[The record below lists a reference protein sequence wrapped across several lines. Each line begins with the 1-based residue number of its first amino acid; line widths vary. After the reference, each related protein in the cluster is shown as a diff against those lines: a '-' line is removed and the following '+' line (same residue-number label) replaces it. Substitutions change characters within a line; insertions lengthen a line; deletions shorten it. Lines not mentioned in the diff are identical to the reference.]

1 MENKTA
7 IGIGTVLL
15 GSTPI
20 IEATASAIGISG
32 TGTATG
38 TLSGAAHA
46 SATAAWIGFGSM
58 KLGMFVMGALP
69 VVGALVLLNGIWRHR
84 HGGVSFVDW
93 YEESWK
99 DYEVQHDLDKLK
111 AQVPSAPRHQRISRE
126 TPATFAQQER
136 IFREFEVEVEL
147 DELKKN
153 IQADPEHQFISK
165 GTPASLAQQNQI
177 FEELEAELY
186 QLIQQIQEG
195 IMGTWGYPALSV
207 CKSGDCYV
215 WALWTS
221 KVDAVEFLE
230 KSRQDLSLHCYRYG
244 KAPSEEAALAEASKL
259 VPHFQQL
266 DDRGARAVSKIII
279 KTPPPLP
286 PTQPIGSG
294 GSTQSPTTTRLS
306 PLEEQ
311 LQKLHALIG
320 LAGVKSTVQEL
331 VNIARVSQMLEEEG
345 LKAPTITRHL
355 VLTGNPGTGKTT
367 VARTLGKIYS
377 QLGVLSK
384 GHFVEVDRTQL
395 VAGHIGQTA
404 PKTKQVV
411 ESAIG
416 GVLFIDEAY
425 SLVPDGH
432 KDPFGEESISTL
444 LRLMVDHADNLV
456 VIVAGYKNEMT
467 RFIES
472 NPGLKSRFSRSIHF
486 ADYAPPELV
495 EIFQSLCTQHGYQ
508 ISAETLEA
516 IRGLVMEFEP
526 RIGELGN
533 GRFVKNIFDRCIAIQ
548 CNRLA
553 KAVSP
558 SRADLKTFLATD
570 VPSVAQLGEHLG

>member
-1 MENKTA
+1 MPGYGVFDRLLNLSHIAQRIIRMDQKAA
-7 IGIGTVLL
+7 IGLGTVLV

-20 IEATASAIGISG
+20 IKAAASAIGVAK
-32 TGTATG
+32 TGTAIG
-38 TLSGAAHA
+38 TLSGAAHT

-58 KLGMFVMGALP
+58 KVGMGALP
-69 VVGALVLLNGIWRHR
+69 LIGGLILLNGICRR
-84 HGGVSFVDW
+84 DYGIPLIDW
-93 YEESWK
+93 YEAYWQDHEI
-99 DYEVQHDLDKLK
+99 D
-111 AQVPSAPRHQRISRE
+111 
-126 TPATFAQQER
+126 
-136 IFREFEVEVEL
+136 
-147 DELKKN
+147 DELSALKQQGDSN
-153 IQADPEHQFISK
+153 RNHPLISEI
-165 GTPASLAQQNQI
+165 TPVSQKQVEQRLR
-177 FEELEAELY
+177 ELESELGIT
-186 QLIQQIQEG
+186 QLPHTAQG
-195 IMGTWGYPALSV
+195 AYMGTWGYPAFSV
-207 CKSGDCYV
+207 CKCGNSFV

-221 KVDAVEFLE
+221 TIDAEEFLE
-230 KSRQDLSLHCYRYG
+230 KSKKDLALHCYRYG
-244 KAPSEEAALAEASKL
+244 EAASEDAAVAAARKFLPEFRQLDRKWAIEVSKL
-259 VPHFQQL
+259 IDAQSG
-266 DDRGARAVSKIII
+266 RT
-279 KTPPPLP
+279 TPPPDEEPDDNKPLP
-286 PTQPIGSG
+286 VEVSINEAATKIDQLL
-294 GSTQSPTTTRLS
+294 TTIPVD
-306 PLEEQ
+306 PLAEQ
-311 LQKLHALIG
+311 LQHLHSLIG

-331 VNIARVSQMLEEEG
+331 VNIAKVSRMQAQVG

-384 GHFVEVDRTQL
+384 GHFVEVDRAQL

-432 KDPFGEESISTL
+432 KDPFGEEAISTL

-486 ADYAPPELV
+486 PDYTPPELV

-516 IRGLVMEFEP
+516 IHCLVMVFES

-553 KAVSP
+553 ATASP
-558 SRADLKTFLATD
+558 SKEDLMTFLAAD
-570 VPSVAQLGEHLG
+570 MPSVEQLEAYLG

>member
-1 MENKTA
+1 MDQKT
-7 IGIGTVLL
+7 GISLGSLLL

-20 IEATASAIGISG
+20 INATASAIGIAK
-32 TGTATG
+32 TGTAIG
-38 TLSGAAHA
+38 SLSGAAHT

-58 KLGMFVMGALP
+58 KFGMFMMSALPAIGALI
-69 VVGALVLLNGIWRHR
+69 LLNGICRR
-84 HGGVSFVDW
+84 NHGVPLVDW
-93 YEESWK
+93 HERYWSDKEEENWS
-99 DYEVQHDLDKLK
+99 DMEVD
-111 AQVPSAPRHQRISRE
+111 R
-126 TPATFAQQER
+126 
-136 IFREFEVEVEL
+136 EL
-147 DELKKN
+147 DALKGKLPNNLNQPIVLNAVQESSPKIEQRLRELELELELT
-153 IQADPEHQFISK
+153 Q
-165 GTPASLAQQNQI
+165 LQQNHR
-177 FEELEAELY
+177 
-186 QLIQQIQEG
+186 G
-195 IMGTWGYPALSV
+195 VNMGTWGYPAFSV
-207 CKSGDCYV
+207 CQYGNSFI

-221 KVDAVEFLE
+221 TIDAEEFLE
-230 KSRQDLSLHCYRYG
+230 KPKKDLALHCYRYG
-244 KAPSEEAALAEASKL
+244 EAASEDAAAAEARKLLPEFRQLDRKWAIEVSKL
-259 VPHFQQL
+259 IEAKSGRKTPVSSQKL
-266 DDRGARAVSKIII
+266 DDIKPEPVKAAINQARPIDN
-279 KTPPPLP
+279 P
-286 PTQPIGSG
+286 PTITPVD
-294 GSTQSPTTTRLS
+294 
-306 PLEEQ
+306 PLAEQ
-311 LQKLHALIG
+311 LQKLHSLIG

-331 VNIARVSQMLEEEG
+331 VNIAKVSRMQAQVG
-345 LKAPTITRHL
+345 LKSPTITRHL

-377 QLGVLSK
+377 QLGVLSR

-404 PKTKQVV
+404 PKTTQVV
-411 ESAIG
+411 QSALG

-432 KDPFGEESISTL
+432 KDPFGEEAISTL

-486 ADYAPPELV
+486 PDYTPTELV

-508 ISAETLEA
+508 ISTETLEA

-553 KAVSP
+553 VTVSP
-558 SRADLKTFLATD
+558 SKEDLMTFLAAD
-570 VPSVAQLGEHLG
+570 IPNVEQLEAYLG

>member
-1 MENKTA
+1 MDQKAA
-7 IGIGTVLL
+7 IGLGTVLV

-20 IEATASAIGISG
+20 IKTVASAIGVAK
-32 TGTATG
+32 TGTAIG
-38 TLSGAAHA
+38 SLSGAAHA

-58 KLGMFVMGALP
+58 KVGMFMMGALP
-69 VVGALVLLNGIWRHR
+69 LIGGLILLSGICRR
-84 HGGVSFVDW
+84 DHGIPLIDW
-93 YEESWK
+93 HEEYWE
-99 DYEVQHDLDKLK
+99 DYEIDDELRDMQ
-111 AQVPSAPRHQRISRE
+111 QRIQLNLNR
-126 TPATFAQQER
+126 PIAP
-136 IFREFEVEVEL
+136 EV
-147 DELKKN
+147 
-153 IQADPEHQFISK
+153 
-165 GTPASLAQQNQI
+165 TPASQKQVGQRLR
-177 FEELEAELY
+177 ELELEL
-186 QLIQQIQEG
+186 G
-195 IMGTWGYPALSV
+195 IDQSQHTAQGAYMGTWGYPAFSV
-207 CKSGDCYV
+207 CESGNSFV

-221 KVDAVEFLE
+221 TIDAEEFLE
-230 KSRQDLSLHCYRYG
+230 KPKKDLMLHCYRYG
-244 KAPSEEAALAEASKL
+244 EATSEAAATNEARKFLPEFRQLDRKWAIEVSKL
-259 VPHFQQL
+259 IAAKSGRKPPVSSQKL
-266 DDRGARAVSKIII
+266 DDI
-279 KTPPPLP
+279 KPEPVKAAINQATPIDNP
-286 PTQPIGSG
+286 PTITPVD
-294 GSTQSPTTTRLS
+294 
-306 PLEEQ
+306 PLAAQ
-311 LQKLHALIG
+311 LQKLHSLIG
-320 LAGVKSTVQEL
+320 LVRVKSTVQEL
-331 VNIARVSQMLEEEG
+331 VNIAKVSRMQAQAG
-345 LKAPTITRHL
+345 LKSPMITRHL

-432 KDPFGEESISTL
+432 KDPFGEEAISTL

-486 ADYAPPELV
+486 PDYTPTELV

-508 ISAETLEA
+508 ISAATLEA
-516 IRGLVMEFEP
+516 ICGLVMEFEP

-533 GRFVKNIFDRCIAIQ
+533 GRFVKNIFDRCIAMQ

-553 KAVSP
+553 ATVTP
-558 SRADLKTFLATD
+558 SKEDLMTFLAADT
-570 VPSVAQLGEHLG
+570 PSVEQLEAYLG

>member
-1 MENKTA
+1 MERENAIVLGSGLLLSNSIMKATATA
-7 IGIGTVLL
+7 IG
-15 GSTPI
+15 
-20 IEATASAIGISG
+20 TAS
-32 TGTATG
+32 TGTAIG
-38 TLSGAAHA
+38 SLSGAAHA

-58 KLGMFVMGALP
+58 KVGMFMMGALP
-69 VVGALVLLNGIWRHR
+69 LIGGLILLNGICRR
-84 HGGVSFVDW
+84 DHGIPLIDW
-93 YEESWK
+93 YEEYWE
-99 DYEVQHDLDKLK
+99 DYEIDDELRDL
-111 AQVPSAPRHQRISRE
+111 QQRIQLNLNPPIAPEVTLVSQKQV
-126 TPATFAQQER
+126 AQR
-136 IFREFEVEVEL
+136 LR
-147 DELKKN
+147 
-153 IQADPEHQFISK
+153 
-165 GTPASLAQQNQI
+165 
-177 FEELEAELY
+177 ELELELGID
-186 QLIQQIQEG
+186 QLQHTAQG
-195 IMGTWGYPALSV
+195 AYMGTWGYPALSV
-207 CKSGDCYV
+207 CKSGDDYV

-221 KVDAVEFLE
+221 KVDAEEFLE

-244 KAPSEEAALAEASKL
+244 KAPSEEAALAEASKI
-259 VPHFQQL
+259 VSHFQQL
-266 DDRGARAVSKIII
+266 DDRGARAVSKIIN
-279 KTPPPLP
+279 KKQPPDGDKKQSPDSDRPIQLP
-286 PTQPIGSG
+286 PTPL
-294 GSTQSPTTTRLS
+294 PD

-311 LQKLHALIG
+311 LQKLHSLIG
-320 LAGVKSTVQEL
+320 LDGVKSTVQEL
-331 VNIARVSQMLEEEG
+331 VNIAKVSGIREQAG
-345 LKAPTITRHL
+345 LKSPTITRHL

-432 KDPFGEESISTL
+432 KDPFGEEAISTL

-486 ADYAPPELV
+486 PDYAPTELV
-495 EIFQSLCTQHGYQ
+495 EIFKSLCEQHGYQ
-508 ISAETLEA
+508 ISSETLEA

-553 KAVSP
+553 TAVSP
-558 SRADLKTFLATD
+558 SREDLKTFLATD
-570 VPSVAQLGEHLG
+570 VPSVVQLGEHLG